1 MATVNVSLSPQ
12 MLAFVDV
19 LVKTGRYASASEVV
33 QDSLRLLE
41 QERDVEIEKR
51 DILKREVEAG
61 LADAQAERF
70 SSRTAI
76 DIARDTIQA
85 SGRASYAH
93 SAGRRRHHTSPAG
106 DAPRVRSAPSA
117 NLR

>member
-12 MLAFVDV
+12 MLAFVDA

-41 QERDVEIEKR
+41 QERAVEIEKR
-51 DILKREVEAG
+51 DILKRAIEAG

-76 DIARDTIQA
+76 DIAHDVIRA
-85 SGRASYAH
+85 SGHAS
-93 SAGRRRHHTSPAG
+93 
-106 DAPRVRSAPSA
+106 
-117 NLR
+117 